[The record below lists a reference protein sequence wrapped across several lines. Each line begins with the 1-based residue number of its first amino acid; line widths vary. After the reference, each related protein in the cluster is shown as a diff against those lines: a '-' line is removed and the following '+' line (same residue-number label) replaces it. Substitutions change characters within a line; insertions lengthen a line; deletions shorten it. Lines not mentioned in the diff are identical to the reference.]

1 MLPTTSDVPVL
12 DRGFVQYVAHM
23 GDDLMV
29 ADFILS

>member
-1 MLPTTSDVPVL
+1 MVDEIREVPVL
-12 DRGFVQYVAHM
+12 DRGHVQYVSHM